1 AGPSG
6 ARLFLGDLVSA
17 LLARAPV
24 DDRAS
29 PPRVR
34 AARPGRARREHGRVA
49 REGSR
54 LGQRPQADDGRAAR
68 RLRCGERGV
77 GRRVLPGGL
86 RHRTGRP
93 AGRARDRHPRLD
105 RARRARVLRSAHGAV
120 IDVVETD
127 ILVLGAGGAGL
138 TAALHAADASSAL
151 SIAVVVKGLFGRA
164 GCTRMV
170 QGGYNAVLTP
180 PDSLEAHL
188 IDTLEGGGWINDQE
202 MVWRLVT
209 EAPGRVLELG
219 SRYGGLFDRNAAGR
233 IHQKPFAGQTH
244 DRTGHKGDL
253 ARIEIMNR
261 LTEQAQARAR
271 IRPFEECR
279 AIELLRDD
287 DGRAAG
293 ALLLDIRTGR
303 FVAVVAR
310 GTLLAMGG
318 GPTMYR
324 VIACSADKAADGIAL
339 AYRAGLPLRDMEMIQ
354 FHPTGLVIPGS
365 LMTGA
370 LLEEGLRGAGGQLR
384 NGLGERFMARYD
396 PARLERS
403 TRDLV
408 SRASF
413 LEVTEGRGTP
423 NGGVWID
430 VSHLG
435 AEVVERNFRGM
446 VRRCRD
452 FGRDL
457 ARGPAEVGPTAHF
470 MMGGVVV
477 DADCR
482 TAMEGLFAAGEDTG
496 GVHGANRL
504 GGNGVAES
512 TVFGGI
518 AGDVMPAFVAGRAR
532 PRVSAAALD
541 AAAAHATAR
550 RGRGDATEVYAIQR
564 ELRDVMW
571 ERVGLVRDAQG
582 LGVAAAT
589 VERLRER
596 LRTAGVPG
604 HGALNTAWQD
614 WLNVESQL
622 AAARLIVASALVRR
636 ESRGA
641 HWRPDLPTPATTSPV
656 SVRVAAGAG
665 GAPSVWTA
673 PVAMTRAQPRT
684 DVPRPVAVEIDD

>member
-1 AGPSG
+1 M
-6 ARLFLGDLVSA
+6 
-17 LLARAPV
+17 
-24 DDRAS
+24 
-29 PPRVR
+29 
-34 AARPGRARREHGRVA
+34 
-49 REGSR
+49 
-54 LGQRPQADDGRAAR
+54 
-68 RLRCGERGV
+68 
-77 GRRVLPGGL
+77 
-86 RHRTGRP
+86 
-93 AGRARDRHPRLD
+93 
-105 RARRARVLRSAHGAV
+105 
-120 IDVVETD
+120 IDVVEAD

-138 TAALHAADASSAL
+138 CAALHAADASPTL

-188 IDTLEGGGWINDQE
+188 TDTLDGGGWINDQE

-209 EAPGRVLELG
+209 EAPARVLELE
-219 SRYGGLFDRNAAGR
+219 SRYGCLFDRNAEGR

-244 DRTGHKGDL
+244 DRTVHKGDL
-253 ARIEIMNR
+253 TGIEIMNR
-261 LTEQAQARAR
+261 LTEQAQARPS
-271 IRPFEECR
+271 IRAFEECR
-279 AIELLRDD
+279 AVELLRDD
-287 DGRAAG
+287 AGRAAG
-293 ALLLDIRTGR
+293 ALILDVRTGR
-303 FVAVVAR
+303 FFAVNAR
-310 GTLLAMGG
+310 ATLLAMGG

-339 AYRAGLPLRDMEMIQ
+339 AYRAGLALRDMEMIQ

-396 PARLERS
+396 AARMERS

-413 LEVTEGRGTP
+413 LEVSEGRGTP

-435 AEVVERNFRGM
+435 VEVVERNFRGM

-457 ARGPAEVGPTAHF
+457 ARGPVEVGPTAHF

-477 DADCR
+477 DPDCR
-482 TAMEGLFAAGEDTG
+482 TGIDGLFAAGEDTG

-518 AGDVMPAFVAGRAR
+518 AGDGMAAFVAGRPR
-532 PRVSAAALD
+532 PRLSPAALE
-541 AAAAHATAR
+541 AAAARCAAPL
-550 RGRGDATEVYAIQR
+550 GRAGGAEVYAIQR
-564 ELRDVMW
+564 ELRDLMW
-571 ERVGLVRDAQG
+571 ERAGLVRDAEG
-582 LGVAAAT
+582 LGVAAVT
-589 VERLRER
+589 LERLAER
-596 LRTAGVPG
+596 LEVVGVPG
-604 HGALNTAWQD
+604 HGSLNTAWQD
-614 WLNVESQL
+614 WLNLESQL
-622 AAARLIVASALVRR
+622 TAARLIVASALARR

-641 HWRPDLPTPATTSPV
+641 HWRRDFPAPAAAPPV
-656 SVRVAAGAG
+656 SVRVQRRDDGPA
-665 GAPSVWTA
+665 VWA
-673 PVAMTRAQPRT
+673 EAVAMTRARPAAGA
-684 DVPRPVAVEIDD
+684 PRPVAVEIGD